1 MKSREREESFTPE
14 GEREGRTLE
23 GKEKEAFTAELSG
36 YIEGLESATVDPDL
50 DEEDKEE
57 LLQQLADL
65 KDSLEAISA
74 GGQIKEF

>member
-1 MKSREREESFTPE
+1 MKSREREVSFTPE
-14 GEREGRTLE
+14 REREGRTLE
-23 GKEKEAFTAELSG
+23 GKEKEEFTAELNG
-36 YIEGLESATVDPDL
+36 YIEGLESAIAEPDL